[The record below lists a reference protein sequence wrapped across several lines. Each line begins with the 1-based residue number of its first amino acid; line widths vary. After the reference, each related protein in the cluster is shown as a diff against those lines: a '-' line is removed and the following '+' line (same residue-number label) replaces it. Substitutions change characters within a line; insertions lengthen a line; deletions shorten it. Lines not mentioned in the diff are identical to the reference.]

1 MKCYK
6 CINKSNNILLVAAN
20 DIEEL
25 QRVIE
30 LADDCY
36 VLKNDYHDV
45 TIERIKE
52 LNYNTDTATIIF
64 EI

>member
-6 CINKSNNILLVAAN
+6 CTNKSNNVVLVAAN

-25 QRVIE
+25 ERVIE
-30 LADDCY
+30 LADDCH

-52 LNYNTDTATIIF
+52 LNYNADTATIIF
-64 EI
+64 EV

>member
-6 CINKSNNILLVAAN
+6 CTNKSNNVLLVTAN

-30 LADDCY
+30 LADDCH
-36 VLKNDYHDV
+36 VLKNDYHDI

-64 EI
+64 EV

>member
-6 CINKSNNILLVAAN
+6 CTNKSNNVLLVAAN

-30 LADDCY
+30 LADDY
-36 VLKNDYHDV
+36 HVLKNDYHDV

>member
-6 CINKSNNILLVAAN
+6 CTNKSNNVLLVAAN

-30 LADDCY
+30 LADDCH
-36 VLKNDYHDV
+36 VLKYDYHDV
-45 TIERIKE
+45 AIERINE
-52 LNYNTDTATIIF
+52 LNYNTDCATVIF
-64 EI
+64 EV

>member
-6 CINKSNNILLVAAN
+6 CINKSNNVLLVAAN

-30 LADDCY
+30 LADDCH
-36 VLKNDYHDV
+36 VLKNDYHDI

-52 LNYNTDTATIIF
+52 LNYNANMATIIF
-64 EI
+64 EV

>member
-6 CINKSNNILLVAAN
+6 CTNKSNNVLLVVAN

-30 LADDCY
+30 LADDCH
-36 VLKNDYHDV
+36 VLKNDYHDI

-52 LNYNTDTATIIF
+52 LNYNADTATIIF

>member
-6 CINKSNNILLVAAN
+6 CTNKSNNVLLVAAN

-52 LNYNTDTATIIF
+52 LNYNADTATIIF
-64 EI
+64 EV

>member
-6 CINKSNNILLVAAN
+6 CINKSNNVLLVAAN

-64 EI
+64 EV

>member
-6 CINKSNNILLVAAN
+6 CTNKSNNVLLVAAN

-36 VLKNDYHDV
+36 VLKNDYHDI

-64 EI
+64 EV

>member
-6 CINKSNNILLVAAN
+6 CTNKSNNVLFVAAN

-64 EI
+64 EV

>member
-6 CINKSNNILLVAAN
+6 CTNKSNNVLLVAAN

-36 VLKNDYHDV
+36 VLKNDYHDI

-52 LNYNTDTATIIF
+52 LNYNADTATIIF

>member
-6 CINKSNNILLVAAN
+6 CTNKSNNVLLVAAN

-64 EI
+64 EV

>member
-6 CINKSNNILLVAAN
+6 YTNKSNNVLLVAAN

-30 LADDCY
+30 LAGDCH
-36 VLKNDYHDV
+36 VLKNDYHDI

-52 LNYNTDTATIIF
+52 LNYNADMATIIF
-64 EI
+64 EV